1 MIVQVE
7 EVANHLIEILKKVED
22 FSLIQRT
29 DLEVLNQLAHD
40 LLFGVFALV
49 LWKYNDVMNLGD
61 VMELSETRRQSRI
74 KANGSSKES
83 QSEGDQLALEDV
95 LDQKD
100 ISLLNSK
107 IEDLLEVR
115 EKLVEMSLSYMRY
128 LKFVSESVNS
138 SDEEISVAEAFAISG
153 FRIISYLR
161 SYFPLRQNKYL
172 GVDRLL
178 FQPSSEALGLLKFV
192 FDNISQRINEQ
203 LDQLEVDNEATAD
216 QNGQEKKLSRVL
228 IEQLLLPLSGSFVY
242 DTENFNRRQ
251 TAAVL
256 LFILH
261 RNPSVVEAVKTIAK
275 KLRDKELVA
284 YLEAQFVAL
293 KSCFAEEVLCPLSLK
308 QQAENAEDDVDFDF
322 ADNEASIQSGYERLI
337 AYSRKFSSL
346 LGVGKLK
353 ESALEA
359 VEAFLRLAVEFT
371 FTDALHVG
379 FCEALAPFLR
389 FLPTNRKKELH
400 QFLLNELETN
410 EKYSDLLSE
419 FTRQKAVPDVEF
431 QRFFL
436 FLDQLSTGQAAGIPS
451 KQSKRKLSSS
461 QIHSTTEPRDQEVP
475 KVAAKPSMASQ
486 TPTKKGSTSKNK
498 SSRMSKIS
506 NVTLSPIRETRRSSR
521 NAGKKVKYNESEED
535 EDDGI
540 EEFDDDDEEEQV
552 FTSQKAK
559 TSQKTKRDQA
569 PATPTSLNSFA
580 TGLDIED
587 YEDVEE
593 SPRPRGSQRRNN
605 SSSNKRSRDEDAD
618 TNFIPSELL
627 MLDTSPIQLSGIED
641 LENVPRR
648 RKLLS

>member
-1 MIVQVE
+1 MIIRVE
-7 EVANHLIEILKKVED
+7 EVANHLIETLKKAEED

-40 LLFGVFALV
+40 LLFGIFALV

-115 EKLVEMSLSYMRY
+115 EKLVEMSLSYMKY
-128 LKFVSESVNS
+128 LKFVSEAVNS

-153 FRIISYLR
+153 FRMISYLR

-203 LDQLEVDNEATAD
+203 LDQLEVDNEATTD

-293 KSCFAEEVLCPLSLK
+293 KSCFTEEVLRPLSLK

-322 ADNEASIQSGYERLI
+322 ADNETSIQSGYERLI

-389 FLPTNRKKELH
+389 FLPANQKKELH

-410 EKYSDLLSE
+410 EKYSNLLSE

-436 FLDQLSTGQAAGIPS
+436 FLEQLSTGQAAGMPS

-521 NAGKKVKYNESEED
+521 NAGKKVKYNEDEED
-535 EDDGI
+535 EDGI
-540 EEFDDDDEEEQV
+540 EEFDDEEEEEV

-559 TSQKTKRDQA
+559 TSQKIKRDQV

-605 SSSNKRSRDEDAD
+605 SSSNKRSREELAD